1 MENYS
6 LYFLWVSDVACPN
19 LIWSKRFCCKLLFL
33 VHFVFLFCA
42 YRSIELRVK
51 YPPLLLKKRE
61 VLFLSRMGEGRR
73 LELYVCIERGP
84 NGYIYKRRPPNPI
97 L

>member
-1 MENYS
+1 
-6 LYFLWVSDVACPN
+6 

-51 YPPLLLKKRE
+51 YPPPLEK
-61 VLFLSRMGEGRR
+61 EGSAILVTNGRRKER

-84 NGYIYKRRPPNPI
+84 NGYIYKRRPQT
-97 L
+97 LD